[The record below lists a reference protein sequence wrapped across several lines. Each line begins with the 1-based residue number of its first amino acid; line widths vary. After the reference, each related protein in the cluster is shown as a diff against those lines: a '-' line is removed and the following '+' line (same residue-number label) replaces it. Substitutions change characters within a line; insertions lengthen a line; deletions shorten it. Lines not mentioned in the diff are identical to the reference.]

1 VIIFGS
7 VRFFSLKNNQTGK
20 KRGTQTKPEPVQ
32 TDRFRFGFGSVFEVQ
47 NQKNL
52 RFFFSMTEMCL
63 SSALN
68 LLPQN
73 LINIIKGKER
83 KGNEVMLIVIF
94 SEKTQ
99 SLTSNVGYMDRE
111 GINLGSATKE
121 QNARETATTTNNLRI
136 SSSKI

>member
-1 VIIFGS
+1 
-7 VRFFSLKNNQTGK
+7 
-20 KRGTQTKPEPVQ
+20 
-32 TDRFRFGFGSVFEVQ
+32 
-47 NQKNL
+47 
-52 RFFFSMTEMCL
+52 MTEMCL